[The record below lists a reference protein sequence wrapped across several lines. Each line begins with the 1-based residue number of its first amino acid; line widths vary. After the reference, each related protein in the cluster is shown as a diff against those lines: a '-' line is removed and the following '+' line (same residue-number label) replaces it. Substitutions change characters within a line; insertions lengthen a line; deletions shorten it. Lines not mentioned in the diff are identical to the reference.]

1 MKLKQIYGRIWGTKY
16 IRSNI
21 FNGREFIFK
30 LIRNLITGICNAMN
44 FVYIQIASL
53 NKKSLKNLST
63 LLRDGMLRLPCMSN
77 LFSGSIQLQIQ
88 LVQKCISKS
97 HLESKGNQKIF
108 VMLHLAIKLLKSS
121 TFYLC
126 IICTNV
132 KSSLVTNEGNSVICI
147 FTYDLTTPICS
158 KIFNFI
164 NFVSGLD
171 VDQFF
176 GDPTILPCNY
186 NKSPFVAKDHD
197 HILTRNLRIIKK

>member
-1 MKLKQIYGRIWGTKY
+1 MHVK
-16 IRSNI
+16 
-21 FNGREFIFK
+21 FIQWF
-30 LIRNLITGICNAMN
+30 
-44 FVYIQIASL
+44 
-53 NKKSLKNLST
+53 
-63 LLRDGMLRLPCMSN
+63 
-77 LFSGSIQLQIQ
+77 
-88 LVQKCISKS
+88 
-97 HLESKGNQKIF
+97 
-108 VMLHLAIKLLKSS
+108 HLALDSIGPKMYKQKPPRIKRKPKN
-121 TFYLC
+121 
-126 IICTNV
+126 ICHVAFSNKTI
-132 KSSLVTNEGNSVICI
+132 EGNSVIRI

>member
-1 MKLKQIYGRIWGTKY
+1 M
-16 IRSNI
+16 
-21 FNGREFIFK
+21 
-30 LIRNLITGICNAMN
+30 
-44 FVYIQIASL
+44 
-53 NKKSLKNLST
+53 
-63 LLRDGMLRLPCMSN
+63 
-77 LFSGSIQLQIQ
+77 
-88 LVQKCISKS
+88 VQKCISKS

-132 KSSLVTNEGNSVICI
+132 KSSLVTNEGNSVIRI

-197 HILTRNLRIIKK
+197 HILTRNLRIIKKWKIIYLTRLKNIFLWFKAMHTFLVQWKGYAWRISLRVELSSAKGSKA